1 MIYKSKQ
8 LKYILL
14 PLIVCFIF
22 IFNFHINQ
30 TNALETKAKTA
41 IIVDVETGHVLYD
54 KDAHES
60 LPPASMTKMMTQYL
74 VLEQISNQ
82 DLTWETVAEISD
94 YAHWLSEKVIFSGVG
109 LTQNKKYTVRSLY
122 EAMAINSDNG
132 TSVALA
138 ELIAGSEDKF
148 VQLMN
153 QKAKEIGLKDTR
165 FVNATGIDNELLEG
179 KHPKST
185 KFDDTNLMSAYD
197 AAKLAYHIMTEY
209 PEALKISSM
218 PKTNFDGIIIRN
230 SNWMLHHDEAYL
242 KPYYYAGVT
251 GLKTGHT
258 DLAGYT
264 LTATANKA
272 NKQLITVVMKT
283 ESEAERFKETAKL
296 LDYGFNEIVETELFP
311 ANYQL
316 NKHTSIPVE
325 KGIEKSVE
333 IATKDAISLPIEKGR
348 ENDYKLIYN
357 LDESQLNKKNQLTA
371 PIKKGEVVGHAEV
384 VFNSEKKLASIL
396 DKKADSYTVDLVTT
410 QDIGKKNWFYQ
421 MLDDIIHFFK

>member
-1 MIYKSKQ
+1 MIYKFKQ
-8 LKYILL
+8 IKYILL
-14 PLIVCFIF
+14 SLIVSFVF
-22 IFNFHINQ
+22 IFNIHINQ
-30 TNALETKAKTA
+30 TSALETKAKTA

-82 DLTWETVAEISD
+82 DLTWETVTEISD
-94 YAHWLSEKVIFSGVG
+94 YAHWLSGNLIFSGVG

-138 ELIAGSEDKF
+138 ELIAGSEDEF
-148 VQLMN
+148 VHMMN
-153 QKAKEIGLKDTR
+153 QKAKEIGLEDTQ

-185 KFDDTNLMSAYD
+185 KYDDTNLMSAYD

-209 PEALKISSM
+209 PEALKISSIT
-218 PKTNFDGIIIRN
+218 KTNFDGIIIRN
-230 SNWMLHHDEAYL
+230 SNWMLNHDETYL
-242 KPYYYAGVT
+242 KPYYYEGVT

-264 LTATANKA
+264 LTATANQA
-272 NKQLITVVMKT
+272 NKKLITVVMKT
-283 ESEAERFKETAKL
+283 TSEAERFKETAKL

-311 ANYQL
+311 ENYQL
-316 NKHTSIPVE
+316 NKKTSIPVE
-325 KGIEKSVE
+325 KGTEETVE
-333 IATKDAISLPIEKGR
+333 IATRDAISLPIEKGR
-348 ENDYKLIYN
+348 EKDYKLIYH
-357 LDESQLNKKNQLTA
+357 LDESQLNKDNELTA
-371 PIKKGEVVGHAEV
+371 PVKKGEIVGQAEI
-384 VFNSEKKLASIL
+384 VFNSEEKLKSIL
-396 DKKADSYTVDLVTT
+396 DEKYESYTVDLVTT
-410 QDIGKKNWFYQ
+410 QTIGKKNWFYQ
-421 MLDDIIHFFK
+421 LLDDIIHFFK